1 MKSIFY
7 YSVFIFLSALS
18 ISCGD
23 ADMESVKVT
32 TEPSDKIIRE
42 LRGTDFSIVLNDM
55 NISEK
60 DNKRLFEHKYHILK
74 VIDDS
79 LVVDSLSWKPVNQ
92 AFFEKHEKDL
102 GMEIVSNHGGKLSR
116 NAQPV
121 GFGWAIG
128 NPKYGEWEEVTKTQ
142 DSTSTASTT
151 NSNSSERRW
160 RSHGPSLLFW
170 YWMLRRPAYQRDYAG
185 YRTASANGRS
195 YYGSQP
201 NGTSRY
207 GMVLV
212 VPIKKASALLF
223 LAEEP
228 LVILGNPT
236 QSHHQKVV
244 AVVRVITPP
253 LLHVHVREDLESKD
267 I

>member
-7 YSVFIFLSALS
+7 YVIVIFLSALS
-18 ISCGD
+18 VSCGET
-23 ADMESVKVT
+23 DMESVKVT

-60 DNKRLFEHKYHILK
+60 DNKRLFEHKYHVLK
-74 VIDDS
+74 VINDS
-79 LVVDSLSWKPVNQ
+79 LVVDSLPWKSVNQ

-116 NAQPV
+116 TAQPI

-185 YRTASANGRS
+185 YRSASASGRS

-201 NGTSRY
+201 NGTTRYGTGSAYEKSKRPSFFSRRSSSNSWKSYAKSSTKSSRSSSRY
-207 GMVLV
+207 NTSSSTRSRSGG
-212 VPIKKASALLF
+212 IGK
-223 LAEEP
+223 
-228 LVILGNPT
+228 
-236 QSHHQKVV
+236 
-244 AVVRVITPP
+244 
-253 LLHVHVREDLESKD
+253 
-267 I
+267 

>member
-1 MKSIFY
+1 MRSTFY
-7 YSVFIFLSALS
+7 YAIVVFLSALS

-60 DNKRLFEHKYHILK
+60 DNKRLFEHKYHVLK

-92 AFFEKHEKDL
+92 AFFEKHEQDL

-116 NAQPV
+116 AAQPV

-142 DSTSTASTT
+142 DSTRTASTT

-185 YRTASANGRS
+185 YRTASASGRS

-207 GMVLV
+207 GT
-212 VPIKKASALLF
+212 SS
-223 LAEEP
+223 
-228 LVILGNPT
+228 T
-236 QSHHQKVV
+236 YQK
-244 AVVRVITPP
+244 
-253 LLHVHVREDLESKD
+253 SKRPSFFSRRTSSNSWKSYAKSSSKSSRSSSRYNTSSSTRSRSGGTGK
-267 I
+267 